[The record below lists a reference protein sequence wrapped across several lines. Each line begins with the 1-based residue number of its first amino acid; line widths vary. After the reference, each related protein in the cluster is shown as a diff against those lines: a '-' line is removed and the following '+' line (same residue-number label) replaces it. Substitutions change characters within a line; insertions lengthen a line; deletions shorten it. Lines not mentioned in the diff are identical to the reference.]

1 MKGNLLEAYAKR
13 LNIAEAFY
21 AGRHNGEKLSDQKK
35 LVTAVCLNNVNR
47 FLTEAFSNSEGTQMS
62 NMGQYKKFCLS
73 LTNLAVPDLII
84 YDLMRVEPM
93 TSMSGYVTYLE
104 ITKGSNKGESKQGD
118 LINNPFQYGKTDV
131 NYTGNFVAETTKAVQ
146 DDTKVVAHLAWSPVM
161 VTAEG
166 KLANGGKIVKVAD
179 GSEITDYT
187 VTKDG
192 LVTITRG
199 AEAEDDIKVA
209 YVYDNIYIPQ
219 NDLPI
224 ITAQMKPL
232 ALAAKARRVAIYYSQ
247 MAAFQAKTDYGFDL
261 SDTLATQAVGELNR
275 EIDVEGVDLLVTSAE
290 SDESLVWSKTQP
302 FGVNLRDHY
311 ASFLN
316 QIEIAKAKVYKRT
329 KKYAPTF
336 MIVAADI
343 LPVLKL
349 AGLESASTAKIN
361 GPYFAGTIS
370 GLKVFVSP
378 DIEDGNYVIGVN
390 NNELQATA
398 GIFAPYMPIVPTQL
412 LGYADG
418 AMSQGWSTLYDMK
431 ILNPLL
437 LIAGRVTA

>member
-1 MKGNLLEAYAKR
+1 
-13 LNIAEAFY
+13 
-21 AGRHNGEKLSDQKK
+21 
-35 LVTAVCLNNVNR
+35 
-47 FLTEAFSNSEGTQMS
+47 
-62 NMGQYKKFCLS
+62 
-73 LTNLAVPDLII
+73 
-84 YDLMRVEPM
+84 
-93 TSMSGYVTYLE
+93 
-104 ITKGSNKGESKQGD
+104 
-118 LINNPFQYGKTDV
+118 
-131 NYTGNFVAETTKAVQ
+131 
-146 DDTKVVAHLAWSPVM
+146 
-161 VTAEG
+161 
-166 KLANGGKIVKVAD
+166 
-179 GSEITDYT
+179 
-187 VTKDG
+187 
-192 LVTITRG
+192 
-199 AEAEDDIKVA
+199 
-209 YVYDNIYIPQ
+209 
-219 NDLPI
+219 
-224 ITAQMKPL
+224 MKPL

-378 DIEDGNYVIGVN
+378 DIEDGNYVVGVN

-418 AMSQGWSTLYDMK
+418 AMSQGWSTLYDMR

>member
-47 FLTEAFSNSEGTQMS
+47 FLTESFANSEGTQMS

-118 LINNPFQYGKTDV
+118 LINNPFEYGKTDV
-131 NYTGNFVAETTKAVQ
+131 NYTGNFVAETTKAVS

-166 KLANGGKIVKVAD
+166 KLANGGKIVKVTD
-179 GSEITDYT
+179 GSEITNYT

-192 LVTITRG
+192 LITITDG
-199 AEAEDDIKVA
+199 AAAEDEIKVA

-247 MAAFQAKTDYGFDL
+247 MAAFQA
-261 SDTLATQAVGELNR
+261 
-275 EIDVEGVDLLVTSAE
+275 
-290 SDESLVWSKTQP
+290 
-302 FGVNLRDHY
+302 
-311 ASFLN
+311 
-316 QIEIAKAKVYKRT
+316 
-329 KKYAPTF
+329 
-336 MIVAADI
+336 
-343 LPVLKL
+343 
-349 AGLESASTAKIN
+349 
-361 GPYFAGTIS
+361 
-370 GLKVFVSP
+370 
-378 DIEDGNYVIGVN
+378 
-390 NNELQATA
+390 
-398 GIFAPYMPIVPTQL
+398 
-412 LGYADG
+412 
-418 AMSQGWSTLYDMK
+418 
-431 ILNPLL
+431 
-437 LIAGRVTA
+437 